1 METLAEFFTAVS
13 PYHQYDFPTFV
24 SGNESSASTLVTVL
38 VSENNHLI
46 FDTFVC
52 YDFIRKSGERVKS
65 MNNSLLRNR
74 MQKMLMIVT
83 ALGLLVLSNTVAAG
97 YADEYRAQH
106 PRRVKTTITQN
117 TKGQYEGSE
126 KYKLFDRTIDGY
138 QLKLEFKCNSKGPDL
153 LLLTCS
159 TFGGRNTPA
168 ITELSCGDGKNK
180 HVLHRFVGL
189 HFPIRR
195 HSVGT
200 FLIAHVNPS
209 ELYDAIVISANDV
222 VVINNQ
228 HKRWPEFQQALRDAE
243 RLYNER
249 QEIWKRLNEM
259 ADNANRKVLKK

>member
-1 METLAEFFTAVS
+1 
-13 PYHQYDFPTFV
+13 
-24 SGNESSASTLVTVL
+24 
-38 VSENNHLI
+38 
-46 FDTFVC
+46 
-52 YDFIRKSGERVKS
+52 
-65 MNNSLLRNR
+65 MNNDLLRNR
-74 MQKMLMIVT
+74 MQKILMLVT
-83 ALGLLVLSNTVAAG
+83 ALGFLVLSNTVAAG
-97 YADEYRAQH
+97 YADEYRAKH

-180 HVLHRFVGL
+180 HVLHKFVGL

-209 ELYDAIVISANDV
+209 ELYDAIVVSANNV

-243 RLYNER
+243 KLYNER
-249 QEIWKRLNEM
+249 REIWKRLNEM
-259 ADNANRKVLKK
+259 ADNASKKKLKK